1 MEITSYRE
9 EQTVVRRRI
18 YRWTRLEDVYR
29 ELRVLSQEQHTGSV
43 TLIFNQ
49 GGIRGM
55 MTEQRTARARLKAS
69 A

>member
-1 MEITSYRE
+1 MEVTAYRE
-9 EQTVVRRRI
+9 EHTVVRRRI

-29 ELRVLSQEQHTGSV
+29 ELRLLSQEKHSGSV
-43 TLIFNQ
+43 TLVFHQ

-55 MTEQRTARARLKAS
+55 MAEQRTVRPRLAAS